1 MCSPKEVC
9 CFVCYKKFSK
19 LVKSEQCKKCG
30 DYKCPLC
37 NSCLCDLTVG
47 EQRVA
52 LSMMKTYEPVIRK
65 NYDFSIHSKIEKK
78 VKASLVR

>member
-1 MCSPKEVC
+1 MCSPKEVH

-19 LVKSEQCKKCG
+19 FIKSKQCKECG

-37 NSCLCDLTVG
+37 SSCLCNLTVG

-52 LSMMKTYEPVIRK
+52 LSMMKTYEPVVRK
-65 NYDFSIHSKIEKK
+65 NYDFSIHSRIEKK
-78 VKASLVR
+78 VKASLNH